1 MEIEKMVGIGIT
13 AVVISVLLK
22 KYRPEM
28 AVMISVITVAI
39 LFGIISPYLK
49 SVMAM
54 FVDLSERIGIEM
66 QYIVI
71 VIRVIG
77 IAYIA
82 QIGSEICRDAGE
94 NAIGTKI
101 ELGGKIVIIAM
112 SMPVIYKLMEV
123 VTEVINLA

>member
-1 MEIEKMVGIGIT
+1 MEIEKIVGIGIT

-22 KYRPEM
+22 KYRPET

-82 QIGSEICRDAGE
+82 QISSEICRDAGE